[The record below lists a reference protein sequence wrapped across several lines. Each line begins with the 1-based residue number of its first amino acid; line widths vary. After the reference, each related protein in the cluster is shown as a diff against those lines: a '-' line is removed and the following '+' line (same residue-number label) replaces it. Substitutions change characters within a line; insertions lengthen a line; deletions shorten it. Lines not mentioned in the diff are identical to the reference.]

1 MNKEKKIWSTQTMI
15 YTAMLAALAGVLM
28 SLEVSVPM
36 MPVFYKVDFSDV
48 PSVIALFLLGPVP
61 AAAVEVIKVLIKLV
75 TVGTN
80 SMYVGEFANLIGI
93 VLFVVPIWLVY
104 KRMGKTRKAGI
115 TAMIVS
121 LPIRVAVSCC
131 INAFITLP
139 LYATAMGLPMDELIQ
154 TVASF
159 NPAIHNLTT
168 FIVLATAPF
177 NVLKI
182 SLNYLVGYLLFERLC
197 HVSFVKREM
206 MS

>member
-1 MNKEKKIWSTQTMI
+1 MDRKKKIWSTQTMI

-28 SLEVSVPM
+28 SLEFSVPM
-36 MPVFYKVDFSDV
+36 MPPFYKVDFSDV

-80 SMYVGEFANLIGI
+80 SMYVGELANLIGI
-93 VLFVVPIWLVY
+93 VLFVVPLWFVY
-104 KRMGKTRKAGI
+104 KKMGKTRKAGI
-115 TAMIVS
+115 TAMLVS

-139 LYATAMGLPMDELIQ
+139 LYAAAMGMPLDEVIAF
-154 TVASF
+154 VASV

-168 FIVLATAPF
+168 FIVLATIPF

-182 SLNYLVGYLLFERLC
+182 SLNYLVGYLLFEQLC
-197 HVSFVKREM
+197 HVSFVKREIL
-206 MS
+206 S

>member
-1 MNKEKKIWSTQTMI
+1 MNNGKKIWSTQTMI

-28 SLEVSVPM
+28 SLEISVPM
-36 MPVFYKVDFSDV
+36 MPPFYKVDFSDV

-61 AAAVEVIKVLIKLV
+61 AASVEVIKVLIKLV

-93 VLFVVPIWLVY
+93 VLFVVPIWLIY
-104 KRMGKTRKAGI
+104 KKMGKTRKAGI

-121 LPIRVAVSCC
+121 MPIRVAVSCF

-139 LYATAMGLPMDELIQ
+139 LYATAMGLPMDELIKV
-154 TVASF
+154 VAQV
-159 NPAIHNLTT
+159 NPAIHNLTS
-168 FIVLATAPF
+168 FIVLATVPF

-182 SLNYLVGYLLFERLC
+182 SLNYLVGYILSERLC
-197 HVSFVKREM
+197 HVSFVRREI

>member
-1 MNKEKKIWSTQTMI
+1 MNREKKIWSTQTMI

-36 MPVFYKVDFSDV
+36 MPPFYKVDFSDV

-61 AAAVEVIKVLIKLV
+61 AAAVEVVKVLIKLV

-80 SMYVGEFANLIGI
+80 SMYVGELANLIGI
-93 VLFVVPIWLVY
+93 VLFVVPVWLVY
-104 KRMGKTRKAGI
+104 KKMGKTRKAGI
-115 TAMIVS
+115 TAMVVS

-139 LYATAMGLPMDELIQ
+139 LYATAMGLPMDELIKV
-154 TVASF
+154 VAQV
-159 NPAIHNLTT
+159 NPAIHNLTS
-168 FIVLATAPF
+168 FIVLATIPF

-182 SLNYLVGYLLFERLC
+182 ALNYLVGYILFERLC
-197 HVSFVKREM
+197 HVSFVRREI